1 MIVMENFMVILTI
14 LAAYLIGSI
23 SSAVIISKIIS
34 GEDIRDHGSG
44 NAGATN
50 MLRVHGK
57 LAGILTLIFDILKGV
72 IAIGL
77 AMLFALILSGIKPDN
92 TYGACLK
99 YLAGLF
105 VVIGHDFPLF
115 FKFRGGKGVAT
126 SLGVILLLNWQIGV
140 TVLIIAIIIMAL
152 SRYVSLGSVV
162 AAIIYPILLTGYIM
176 GAKGFENAKVE
187 SQYAIVTGIIMALLL
202 IIKHRSNLKRLAK
215 GTENKLFSKKKG
227 SANK

>member
-1 MIVMENFMVILTI
+1 MENFMVILTI
-14 LAAYLIGSI
+14 LTAYLIGSV

-57 LAGILTLIFDILKGV
+57 VAGIVTLLIDVLKGV
-72 IAIGL
+72 LAILL
-77 AMLFALILSGIKPDN
+77 AMLFALILKGIKADSVFP
-92 TYGACLK
+92 GCLK

-105 VVIGHDFPLF
+105 VVIGHDFPVF

-126 SLGVILLLNWQIGV
+126 SLGVILMLNWQIGV
-140 TVLIIAIIIMAL
+140 TVLIVAILIMAL
-152 SRYVSLGSVV
+152 SRYVSLGSII

-176 GAKGFENAKVE
+176 GARGFETAKVE
-187 SQYAIVTGIIMALLL
+187 SQYAIITGIIMALLL
-202 IIKHRSNLKRLAK
+202 IMKHRSNIKRLLK
-215 GTENKLFSKKKG
+215 GNENKLFSKKKG
-227 SANK
+227 SADK

>member
-1 MIVMENFMVILTI
+1 MMYIISAITFS
-14 LAAYLIGSI
+14 YLLGSL
-23 SSAVIISKIIS
+23 SSAVIVSKS
-34 GEDIRDHGSG
+34 LYGKDIRKYGSG

-50 MLRVHGK
+50 ALRILGK
-57 LAGILTLIFDILKGV
+57 KAGALVFICDFSKGLLAVTAARCLVFFLNAPYECI
-72 IAIGL
+72 
-77 AMLFALILSGIKPDN
+77 LFAGFFAQLGH
-92 TYGACLK
+92 
-99 YLAGLF
+99 
-105 VVIGHDFPLF
+105 VIPLF

-140 TVLIIAIIIMAL
+140 TVLIIALIIMAV
-152 SRYVSLGSVV
+152 SRYVSLGSVI

-176 GAKGFENAKVE
+176 GAKGFENAKTE

-202 IIKHRSNLKRLAK
+202 IIKHRSNLKRLSK

>member
-1 MIVMENFMVILTI
+1 MENFMVILTI
-14 LAAYLIGSI
+14 LTAYLIGSV

-57 LAGILTLIFDILKGV
+57 VAGIVTLLIDVLKGV
-72 IAIGL
+72 LAILL
-77 AMLFALILSGIKPDN
+77 AMLFALILKGIKSDSVFP
-92 TYGACLK
+92 GCLK

-105 VVIGHDFPLF
+105 VVIGHDFPVF

-126 SLGVILLLNWQIGV
+126 SLGVILMLNWQIGV
-140 TVLIIAIIIMAL
+140 TVLIVAILIMAL
-152 SRYVSLGSVV
+152 SRYVSLGSII

-176 GAKGFENAKVE
+176 GARGFETAKVE
-187 SQYAIVTGIIMALLL
+187 SQYAIITGIIMALLL
-202 IIKHRSNLKRLAK
+202 IMKHRSNIKRLLK
-215 GTENKLFSKKKG
+215 GNENKLFSKKKG
-227 SANK
+227 SADK